1 MGRGIEQIVNDRVLT
16 WEAELRSSTAPP
28 PPSSVRHPAPIQRP
42 LISISRQCGSRG
54 GELGR
59 LVAERLSFSFY
70 SQELVHEIATA
81 AHVQSGAVETF
92 DEHPRGGLETM
103 VREILDGEAFAATD
117 YLKYLRAVLRALGRR
132 GKGVVVGRGSHI
144 VLDSDLTLKVRTYAP
159 FADRVRYTA
168 ERNSSTQSQA
178 EATVRRVDRERAAF
192 YRQHFNVDWEDPAL
206 YDLSINTAR
215 VPLPQ
220 CAEIIVSAF
229 MARFGHQS

>member
-16 WEAELRSSTAPP
+16 WEAERLSIPPP
-28 PPSSVRHPAPIQRP
+28 PPSGVQAPVPTQRP

-59 LVAERLSFSFY
+59 LVAERLGFSFY

-81 AHVQSGAVETF
+81 AHVRSGAVETF

-103 VREILDGEAFAATD
+103 VREILDGETFAAPD

-132 GKGVVVGRGSHI
+132 GKGVVVGRGSQI
-144 VLDSDLTLKVRTYAP
+144 VLDPDLTLKVRTYAP
-159 FADRVRYTA
+159 FDDRARYTA
-168 ERNSSTQSQA
+168 QRNSTTLAQA
-178 EATVRRVDRERAAF
+178 ETTVRRVDRERSAF
-192 YRQHFNVDWEDPAL
+192 YRQHFALDWEDPAL

-220 CAEIIVSAF
+220 CAEIIVSAYV
-229 MARFGHQS
+229 AHFGHPG